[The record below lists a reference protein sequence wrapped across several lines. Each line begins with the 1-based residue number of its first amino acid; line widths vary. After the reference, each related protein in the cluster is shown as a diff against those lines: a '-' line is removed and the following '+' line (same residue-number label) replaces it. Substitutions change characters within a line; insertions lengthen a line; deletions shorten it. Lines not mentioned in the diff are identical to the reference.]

1 MAEPLR
7 HRQTKGAETDMP
19 SLPPPR
25 HIPTLPCAAKQKC
38 HGRPWPFIGIDP
50 DFASRRQ
57 AVARHQVVPC
67 RQCEK
72 TVLSSRFEKASKPAW
87 QLQKIRISVE
97 WHQATLASS
106 IRSF

>member
-1 MAEPLR
+1 MLDAIGIGEA
-7 HRQTKGAETDMP
+7 RQATTR
-19 SLPPPR
+19 LP
-25 HIPTLPCAAKQKC
+25 PCAAKQKC
-38 HGRPWPFIGIDP
+38 HGRPWPFIGVDP
-50 DFASRRQ
+50 DFASRRH

-72 TVLSSRFEKASKPAW
+72 TVLSSRFKKASKPAW